1 MSSLYVKSEYRN
13 QGIGQALI
21 NELVNISRKMEI
33 ERLYLYTQTAQN
45 YYQKLGWKLI
55 EEKKVR
61 DVTHYIMEMELND

>member
-1 MSSLYVKSEYRN
+1 
-13 QGIGQALI
+13 
-21 NELVNISRKMEI
+21 MEI